1 MKKAYLFLT
10 LEGVFSLFYA
20 LLIQGPV
27 FTGLAM
33 LFNLDEFLLSVAAA
47 IPPMMQFF
55 QLFASFFVQKYR
67 KRRFLVNVFNAF
79 SRFSFAFLIVF
90 LLLGKTEPLIFIVA
104 LVISQIFAALSSSTW
119 NSWMRDL
126 VPPEERGRV
135 FGNRNMF
142 LSIGNALIIYLYSS
156 IVDHFSSGFVLV
168 LLISTVGTVL
178 SIFAM
183 NKIPD
188 VPVKETGTGIPLK
201 VVFKDENFMKFVF
214 FTFYW
219 NMAVTFSSAFYH
231 YHLLKNLGVD
241 YTYIAYMMIVN
252 NFVAMLVYRILG
264 KVSDRVG
271 HKTIAEFGITL
282 ASFVSG
288 MWFFMNTNTYRT
300 LMVADAFLSSIAW
313 SAINLSLAILPME
326 VAFESDP
333 VFFGL
338 NASFASAGSLI
349 GSFAGGITAKFL
361 SDIYVNLHGFEIFGL
376 QLLFLMAGIFRFSAV
391 FFLRKVKVKKH
402 IPFKAFMLSTLSVTL
417 RRPIDRMLDVYLLLK
432 RGNERVRE
440 LVGRSKRRESNTDE
454 QGGKQG

>member
-126 VPPEERGRV
+126 IPPEERGRV

-142 LSIGNALIIYLYSS
+142 LSIGNAFIIYLYSFL
-156 IVDHFSSGFVLV
+156 VDRFSMGFVFV
-168 LLISTVGTVL
+168 LLISSVGTVL
-178 SIFAM
+178 SILSM

-188 VPVKETGTGIPLK
+188 VPVKVSGSGVPLK
-201 VVFKDENFMKFVF
+201 AVFKDDNFMRFVL

-231 YHLLKNLGVD
+231 YHLLKNLNVS
-241 YTYIAYMMIVN
+241 YTYIAYMMILN
-252 NFVAMLVYRILG
+252 NFVAMLAYRVLG
-264 KVSDRVG
+264 KISDNVG
-271 HKTIAEFGITL
+271 HKTIAEFGIVL
-282 ASFVSG
+282 ASLVSG
-288 MWFFMNTNTYRT
+288 MWLFMNGGTYRT
-300 LMVADAFLSSIAW
+300 LMFADAVISSVAW

-333 VFFGL
+333 IFFGL
-338 NASFASAGSLI
+338 NASFASVGSLAGSFL
-349 GSFAGGITAKFL
+349 GGIVAKLL
-361 SDIYVNLHGFEIFGL
+361 SDIYVNVSGFEIYGL
-376 QLLFLMAGIFRFSAV
+376 QILFLMAGFFRFSAI
-391 FFLRKVKVKKH
+391 FLLRRVKVRQY
-402 IPFKAFMLSTLSVTL
+402 IPFRAFMLSTLFVTL
-417 RRPIDRMLDVYLLLK
+417 RRPVYRLMDVYLILK
-432 RGNERVRE
+432 RSGERVRKTA
-440 LVGRSKRRESNTDE
+440 GRFKKRKGDSD
-454 QGGKQG
+454 KQGKGQS